1 MSIQSIVTKKY
12 QELNNPTLKDL
23 RESLPNIDSTQV
35 KTCYY
40 RAKKVSQGVDTNDP
54 TISMDLMEKLLMKQL
69 KRKPDIPTLRLMV
82 DFLKLK
88 SQDHSEL
95 QEIDLE
101 IFYKKAMM
109 D

>member
-1 MSIQSIVTKKY
+1 MSIQSQVTKKY
-12 QELNNPTLKDL
+12 QELNNPTLKEL
-23 RESLPNIDSTQV
+23 RESLPDLTPDQV

-40 RAKKVSQGVDTNDP
+40 RVKKVSQEIDTNDP
-54 TISMDLMEKLLMKQL
+54 KISMGMMEKLLMKQL

-101 IFYKKAMM
+101 MFYQKAMM